1 VALPGCRVAEEVG
14 PVLSSAKIGT
24 SSWRYYTDGVACRA
38 SEYYAGAGEAP
49 GRWHGRGLEQLGLE
63 AGAVVSERELEAL
76 FARGLHP
83 AAGSRLG
90 RAWRADGVTGFDLT
104 FSAPKSVSALW
115 ALGDSPVAGEAV
127 AAHRAAVRVGLAYL
141 DRHAALSRRGTDG
154 VEQIGS
160 AGLVA
165 AVFDHRSSRAG
176 DPQLHTH
183 ALVLN
188 KVRCADGRWRT
199 LDATELFHHKKS
211 AGMIYQ
217 AALRNEMHQRLG
229 VTFREV
235 NENGQADLAGM
246 PDQLLK
252 LWSKRAASIDAE
264 AAPKIAEYEKLLG
277 RTLSSSERV
286 GVVKTAVLKTR
297 AAKQH
302 PELSA
307 LHATWT
313 AEAARVGWTPHRLRT
328 AVRLRVPRT
337 RPGPDA
343 GVLPRGA
350 GVLPTDSGDLPSDRA
365 DLSRP
370 TEPVPPAVDRGGPQH
385 AEPVLPAPPAV
396 LPAPPAVLPAEPTV
410 AAEAAARLGAEV
422 AAGALQAAG
431 ARRAVFSRADVAGQV
446 AAQLPTTGLSAA
458 EVVAH
463 IEQLTDAALGLDAA
477 IPIGQQTIGVTARAS
492 DARYATVQVLNA
504 EARILNLAARG
515 RRGGYGQVPHTAL
528 MPVGRDGELDP
539 SQYRAVL
546 QLAGGGDFVSVL
558 TAPAGA
564 GKTSTLGAASRAWQ
578 DAGYRVVGLAPSARA
593 AAELGAATGGPADT
607 LAKWLHTHRSA
618 PPTAQE
624 VAALDGRTVVIVDE
638 ASMAGTLDLDPLITA
653 AGRAGAKVVLVGDP
667 AQIGVVNGAGGMLA
681 ALARAGHGVELNQ
694 IHRFSHAWERPASLA
709 LRDGTPG
716 ALAAYRLA
724 GRLHPCADGDT
735 ALDGVFAHWA
745 AARADGQ
752 DALMLARTRLDVDAL
767 NLRARAAALA
777 AGEVAGPVTV
787 AGERQWQAG
796 DLLRARRNDRRL
808 IVGDGHVRN
817 GDRYRVLGPGPD
829 GALLVED
836 LSGRGRAIL
845 PAAYLAEHADYG
857 WASTID
863 GAQGATADVGIVLAR
878 PGLDREHL
886 YVAMTRGRHANHA
899 YITPDP
905 STDDDD
911 HHGQHGQPHSRRP
924 AHAEVDPQEQAAR
937 VLQAALTRSGAQDA
951 AHTALEQARAQAAQ
965 TVRQQERQA
974 ERAAARERAAA
985 TRQRRQDQPLTAE
998 HARAAQQLEQ
1008 YRADRDQLRA
1018 DREALHRSLQHAQT
1032 ELAALPRWARSRRRA
1047 LTDTISSSQRRLQQT
1062 APTQASLDAEVDRL
1076 TRQVTHHTRQRARD
1090 LAVRDPLPSGTTELA
1105 RAAELAWPRPAVP
1118 GVRDPFSSALARPR
1132 DPYRG
1137 PERDHGSALSR

>member
-1 VALPGCRVAEEVG
+1 MCILRMYGGVAWLPGCRTGVG
-14 PVLSSAKIGT
+14 SVLSSAKIGT
-24 SSWRYYTDGVACRA
+24 SSWRYYTDGVACQA
-38 SEYYAGAGEAP
+38 NEYYAGAGEAP
-49 GRWHGRGLEQLGLE
+49 GRWHGRGLEQLGLSP
-63 AGAVVSERELEAL
+63 GAVVSERELEAL

-83 AAGSRLG
+83 SAGMRLG

-104 FSAPKSVSALW
+104 FSAPKSVSVLW
-115 ALGDSPVAGEAV
+115 ALGDSAVAGEAV
-127 AAHRAAVRVGLAYL
+127 AAHRAAVRAGLAYL
-141 DRHAALSRRGTDG
+141 DAHAALSRRGTDG
-154 VEQIGS
+154 VEQIDS

-188 KVRCADGRWRT
+188 MVRCADGRWRT

-217 AALRNEMHQRLG
+217 AALRNEMHSRLG
-229 VTFREV
+229 VSFRDV
-235 NENGQADLAGM
+235 NENGQADIAGV
-246 PDQLLK
+246 PDELLK
-252 LWSKRAASIDAE
+252 LWSKRTASIDAE
-264 AAPKIAEYEKLLG
+264 AGPKIADYEKLLG
-277 RTLSSSERV
+277 RTLSSAERV

-297 AAKQH
+297 ARKKH

-313 AEAARVGWTPHRLRT
+313 AEAARAGWTPHRLRQ
-328 AVRLRVPRT
+328 AARLQVART
-337 RPGPDA
+337 RPGRDA
-343 GVLPRGA
+343 GVLPSDA
-350 GVLPTDSGDLPSDRA
+350 GVLPSQPA
-365 DLSRP
+365 DLAGLARP
-370 TEPVPPAVDRGGPQH
+370 AGAVRPGADRSGLHGPAR
-385 AEPVLPAPPAV
+385 VLPAPDAV
-396 LPAPPAVLPAEPTV
+396 LPAASDAGPGRAPDAQV
-410 AAEAAARLGAEV
+410 AAV
-422 AAGALQAAG
+422 ALQAAG
-431 ARRAVFSRADVAGQV
+431 SRRAVFSRADVAGQV
-446 AAQLPTTGLSAA
+446 AAHLPTSGLTAS
-458 EVVAH
+458 EVVARV
-463 IEQLTDAALGLDAA
+463 EQLTDVALGLDGA
-477 IPIGQQTIGVTARAS
+477 IPIGQQTVGVTARAS
-492 DARYATVQVLNA
+492 DARYATVQVLDA
-504 EARILNLAARG
+504 EARILDLAARG
-515 RRGGYGQVPHTAL
+515 RRGGYGQVPLTAL
-528 MPVGRDGELDP
+528 MPMGRGAGLDP
-539 SQYRAVL
+539 SQYAAVL
-546 QLAGGGDFVSVL
+546 QLAGGGDFLSVL

-578 DAGYRVVGLAPSARA
+578 DAGYRIVGLAPSARA
-593 AAELGAATGGPADT
+593 AAELAAATGGPADT

-624 VAALDGRTVVIVDE
+624 AAELDDRTVVILDE
-638 ASMAGTLDLDPLITA
+638 ASMASTLDLDPLITA
-653 AGRAGAKVVLVGDP
+653 AAQAGAKVVLVGDP
-667 AQIGVVNGAGGMLA
+667 AQIGVVNGPGGMLA

-694 IHRFSHAWERPASLA
+694 IHRFHEAWERPASRT

-724 GRLHPCADGDT
+724 GRLHPCANGDT

-787 AGERQWQAG
+787 AGEWQWQAG

-808 IVGDGHVRN
+808 TIGDGHVRN

-836 LSGRGRAIL
+836 LSGRGRTIL
-845 PAAYLAEHADYG
+845 PAAYLAEHAEYG

-905 STDDDD
+905 SADDD
-911 HHGQHGQPHSRRP
+911 HHGQQGHPHRRHP
-924 AHAEVDPQEQAAR
+924 TQAQADPQEQAVR
-937 VLQAALTRSGAQDA
+937 VLEAALARSGAQDA
-951 AHTALEQARAQAAQ
+951 AHTALEHARTQATRA
-965 TVRQQERQA
+965 VRQQERQA
-974 ERAAARERAAA
+974 ERATARERAAA
-985 TRQRRQDQPLTAE
+985 TLQRRQDRPLTAE
-998 HARAAQQLEQ
+998 HARAARQLEHC
-1008 YRADRDQLRA
+1008 RAEREQLRA
-1018 DREALHRSLQHAQT
+1018 DRNALHRALQQAQT
-1032 ELAALPRWARSRRRA
+1032 ELKALPRWARHRRRT
-1047 LTDTISSSQRRLQQT
+1047 LTDSITSSQQRLHHS
-1062 APTQASLDAEVDRL
+1062 APTQASLDAEIDRL
-1076 TRQVTHHTRQRARD
+1076 TRQVAHHTRQRVRD
-1090 LAVRDPLPSGTTELA
+1090 LTVHDPLPSGTTDLI
-1105 RAAELAWPRPAVP
+1105 RAAEVAWPRPAAP
-1118 GVRDPFSSALARPR
+1118 GARDPFSSTLTRPQ

-1137 PERDHGSALSR
+1137 HEHDHGRGLSR

>member
-1 VALPGCRVAEEVG
+1 
-14 PVLSSAKIGT
+14 
-24 SSWRYYTDGVACRA
+24 
-38 SEYYAGAGEAP
+38 
-49 GRWHGRGLEQLGLE
+49 
-63 AGAVVSERELEAL
+63 
-76 FARGLHP
+76 
-83 AAGSRLG
+83 
-90 RAWRADGVTGFDLT
+90 
-104 FSAPKSVSALW
+104 
-115 ALGDSPVAGEAV
+115 
-127 AAHRAAVRVGLAYL
+127 
-141 DRHAALSRRGTDG
+141 
-154 VEQIGS
+154 VEQIDS

-165 AVFDHRSSRAG
+165 AVFDHRTSRAG

-217 AALRNEMHQRLG
+217 AALRNELHQRLG
-229 VTFREV
+229 VIFREV
-235 NENGQADLAGM
+235 NENGQADLAGV
-246 PDQLLK
+246 PDELLK
-252 LWSKRAASIDAE
+252 LWSKRTASIDAE
-264 AAPKIAEYEKLLG
+264 ARPKIAEYEKILG

-302 PELSA
+302 GQLSA

-313 AEAARVGWTPHRLRT
+313 GEAAQAGWTPDRLRR
-328 AVRLRVPRT
+328 AVRLQVART
-337 RPGPDA
+337 RSAPDA
-343 GVLPRGA
+343 GVLPTGA
-350 GVLPTDSGDLPSDRA
+350 GVLPIPAGVLPNPPAAGSDPA
-365 DLSRP
+365 RP
-370 TEPVPPAVDRGGPQH
+370 AGPVPPGADRGGPQH
-385 AEPVLPAPPAV
+385 AEPV

-431 ARRAVFSRADVAGQV
+431 ARRAVFSRADVDGQV

-458 EVVAH
+458 EVVAR

-492 DARYATVQVLNA
+492 DARYATVQVLTA
-504 EARILNLAARG
+504 EARILDLAARG
-515 RRGGYGQVPHTAL
+515 QRSDFGRVPLTAL
-528 MPVGRDGELDP
+528 MPKGRDGRLDP

-564 GKTSTLGAASRAWQ
+564 GKTSTLGAAARAWQ

-593 AAELGAATGGPADT
+593 AAELSAATGGPADT
-607 LAKWLHTHRSA
+607 LAKWLHTHRTA
-618 PPTAQE
+618 PPTAQDSAE
-624 VAALDGRTVVIVDE
+624 LDGRTVVILDE
-638 ASMAGTLDLDPLITA
+638 ASMASTLDLDPLITA

-667 AQIGVVNGAGGMLA
+667 AQIGVVNGPGGMLA

-694 IHRFSHAWERPASLA
+694 IHRFSHTWERSASLA

-777 AGEVAGPVTV
+777 AGEIAGPVTV

-796 DLLRARRNDRRL
+796 DLLRTRRNDRRL
-808 IVGDGHVRN
+808 TVGRGHVRN

-836 LSGRGRAIL
+836 LSGRGRTIL

-878 PGLDREHL
+878 PGLDREQPVRRDDPRPARQPRLHHPRPQHRRRPPPRP
-886 YVAMTRGRHANHA
+886 ARPPPPPAGRAGRGRSAGAGRASAPSRADAQRRPGRRPHRTRAGSRPGCADRPAAGTPSRKGRRPREGRRDTATPAGPAAACRARPRGAAARAAPGRTQPAARRPRRAAPRPAPGPDRALGVAALGPQPTTRAHRHHQQQPAAAAPDRADPRQPGRRGRPIDPPGQPPHPPTRPRPHRLRPPALRNHR
-899 YITPDP
+899 PDP
-905 STDDDD
+905 
-911 HHGQHGQPHSRRP
+911 GRRAGLAAAGCSRRP
-924 AHAEVDPQEQAAR
+924 RPVQQRP
-937 VLQAALTRSGAQDA
+937 GA
-951 AHTALEQARAQAAQ
+951 TAG
-965 TVRQQERQA
+965 
-974 ERAAARERAAA
+974 
-985 TRQRRQDQPLTAE
+985 
-998 HARAAQQLEQ
+998 
-1008 YRADRDQLRA
+1008 
-1018 DREALHRSLQHAQT
+1018 S
-1032 ELAALPRWARSRRRA
+1032 LPRA
-1047 LTDTISSSQRRLQQT
+1047 
-1062 APTQASLDAEVDRL
+1062 
-1076 TRQVTHHTRQRARD
+1076 
-1090 LAVRDPLPSGTTELA
+1090 
-1105 RAAELAWPRPAVP
+1105 
-1118 GVRDPFSSALARPR
+1118 
-1132 DPYRG
+1132 
-1137 PERDHGSALSR
+1137 